1 MFNQEDVLIPFN
13 ASPLPSG
20 PWIIVA
26 PHADDE
32 TFGMGGTL
40 LKAKQQGI
48 ETHLVV
54 LTDGSQGGKID
65 DLVEVRRQE
74 VRKAADLLG
83 IASLKN
89 WSEPDRFLETNSEIV
104 TRITELILEISPQT
118 VFFPGPLEIHP
129 DHRAACAL
137 VWKALQKAKISE
149 QLPTPISYEISVQ
162 NPINMLIDI
171 TLQIEEK
178 KRVMQSYV
186 SQNQENNYPELVVA
200 LDKGRTFSLPQEIK
214 FAEGFF
220 KYETKDLSL
229 TLKDMLYNV
238 IDLYGEKV

>member
-13 ASPLPSG
+13 TSSLPSG

-54 LTDGSQGGKID
+54 LTDGSQGGKTE
-65 DLVEVRRQE
+65 DLVEVRRKE

-83 IASLKN
+83 IASLKT

-104 TRITELILEISPQT
+104 TRVTELILEICPRT

-129 DHRAACAL
+129 DHRAACVL
-137 VWKALQKAKISE
+137 VWKALQKAKISA
-149 QLPTPISYEISVQ
+149 QPPTPISYEISVQ

-171 TLQIEEK
+171 TPQIEEK
-178 KRVMQSYV
+178 KRVMHSYI
-186 SQNQENNYPELVVA
+186 SQNAENNYPELVVA
-200 LDKGRTFSLPQEIK
+200 LDKGRTFSLPHEVK

-220 KYETKDLSL
+220 KYEKKDLSL
-229 TLKDMLYNV
+229 SVAEMIRGV
-238 IDLYGEKV
+238 IDLYVEIV

>member
-13 ASPLPSG
+13 TSQLPSG
-20 PWIIVA
+20 PWIVFA

-54 LTDGSQGGKID
+54 LTDGSQGGRTD

-104 TRITELILEISPQT
+104 TRVTELILEISPRT

-137 VWKALQKAKISE
+137 VWKALQEVKLSAE
-149 QLPTPISYEISVQ
+149 TPIAISYEISVQ
-162 NPINMLIDI
+162 NPVNMFINI
-171 TLQIEEK
+171 TSQIEEK
-178 KRVMQSYV
+178 KRVMQVYT
-186 SQNQENNYPELVVA
+186 SQNAENNYPELVVA
-200 LDKGRTFSLPQEIK
+200 LDKGRTFSLPHEVK

-220 KYETKDLSL
+220 KYKEEDLGLSIRE
-229 TLKDMLYNV
+229 MLSSV

>member
-1 MFNQEDVLIPFN
+1 MFNQEDVLIPFHT
-13 ASPLPSG
+13 SPLPSG
-20 PWIIVA
+20 PWIVFA

-54 LTDGSQGGKID
+54 LTDGSQGGKTD
-65 DLVEVRRQE
+65 DLVEVRRKE

-83 IASLKN
+83 IASLKT

-104 TRITELILEISPQT
+104 TRVSELILEICPRT

-129 DHRAACAL
+129 DHRAACVL
-137 VWKALQKAKISE
+137 VWKALQKVKISA
-149 QLPTPISYEISVQ
+149 QPPTPISYEISVQ

-171 TLQIEEK
+171 TPQIEEK
-178 KRVMQSYV
+178 KRVMHSYI
-186 SQNQENNYPELVVA
+186 SQNAENNYPELVVA
-200 LDKGRTFSLPQEIK
+200 LDKGRTFSLPHEVK

-220 KYETKDLSL
+220 KYSKKDLTSSL
-229 TLKDMLYNV
+229 RNLVHSV
-238 IDLYGEKV
+238 IDLYGEQE

>member
-13 ASPLPSG
+13 TSPLPSG

-54 LTDGSQGGKID
+54 LTDGSQGGRTD

-104 TRITELILEISPQT
+104 TRVTELILEISPRT

-137 VWKALQKAKISE
+137 VWKALQEVKLSAE
-149 QLPTPISYEISVQ
+149 TPIAISYEISVQ
-162 NPINMLIDI
+162 NPVNMFINI
-171 TLQIEEK
+171 TSQIEEK
-178 KRVMQSYV
+178 KRVMQVYT
-186 SQNQENNYPELVVA
+186 SQNAENNYPELVVA
-200 LDKGRTFSLPQEIK
+200 LDKGRTFSLPHEVK

-220 KYETKDLSL
+220 KYKEEDLGLSIRE
-229 TLKDMLYNV
+229 MLSSV